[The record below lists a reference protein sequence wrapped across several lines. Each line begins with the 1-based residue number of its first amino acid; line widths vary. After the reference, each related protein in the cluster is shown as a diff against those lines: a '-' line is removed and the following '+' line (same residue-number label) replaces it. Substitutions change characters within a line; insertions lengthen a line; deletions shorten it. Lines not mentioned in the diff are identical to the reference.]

1 MRKKNIKIIKYNLWG
16 TFASMWLWVK
26 LLIKIMHMD
35 SLNQKSS
42 MNNTYFLPKIQLHVD
57 EP

>member
-1 MRKKNIKIIKYNLWG
+1 
-16 TFASMWLWVK
+16 
-26 LLIKIMHMD
+26 LIKIMHMD